1 MTIRQLSSNWLSTW
15 ALSNT
20 ALVWATVVGGLSS
33 FFLVPG
39 PGGVGRITGQWFLA
53 VLLSQAAFAVVI
65 VGARVAWRDP
75 RADVVLAVL
84 AVSGAIRGI
93 VLEAGAQLLGL
104 EGITTADIVSRALN
118 SAFISVI
125 GLALIGATLKWRAEY
140 RAQYRLLRDRAILLG
155 TSAEDGAVIE
165 PSVLEAWTTM
175 KHELDTALQAAS
187 THLAEG
193 ASQQDLE
200 AAAALLTDAID
211 GNLRPASR
219 AMWQETVPPD
229 QPIRIGA
236 LFYDTIEH
244 WQLPLREILGFF
256 LVVVGIGSLVR
267 SGVVDG
273 GAYTLRYVM
282 VTGLIL
288 VATTS
293 LARVFP
299 RRAPLLAIAT
309 LVLLPP
315 VLLLSDHWIGSVL
328 LGLPP
333 DPAGQVIVAIQ
344 SPITIVFIAMAVGAV
359 HDRDQV
365 LGSLRSRIDG
375 EVALLQ
381 EREERSHRDSQ
392 RLSLFVHHSVQ
403 SELSAIAMQATEAAS
418 TNDVA
423 TMEQI
428 RHQARARIEQLESL
442 DAYAPPWI
450 DPVRGRARIDHVV
463 QAWTGILDIEID
475 LPDEPSCRADQWEL
489 VARVIEEALANS
501 ARHSGATRIEIVA
514 HRDAGFLDLRIS
526 DDGVEHA
533 PRANPGMGMRW
544 LDRVVPGEWS
554 LEQSGLGSQLAVRI
568 R

>member
-1 MTIRQLSSNWLSTW
+1 MSSHWLSSWS
-15 ALSNT
+15 LSNT

-33 FFLVPG
+33 LILVPG
-39 PGGVGRITGQWFLA
+39 PGGVGRITGQWVLA
-53 VLLSQAAFAVVI
+53 VLLSQAAFALVI
-65 VGARVAWRDP
+65 VGARVSWRDP

-84 AVSGAIRGI
+84 AVSGAIRGV
-93 VLEAGAQLLGL
+93 VLETGAQLLGVD
-104 EGITTADIVSRALN
+104 GITTADIVSRALN

-125 GLALIGATLKWRAEY
+125 GLALIGATLKWRADY

-155 TSAEDGAVIE
+155 TSADEGAVIE

-175 KHELDTALQAAS
+175 KHDLDTALQAAS
-187 THLAEG
+187 TRLEEG

-211 GNLRPASR
+211 VNLRPVSR

-236 LFYDTIEH
+236 LFYDTIQH

-267 SGVVDG
+267 SGLVDG
-273 GAYTLRYVM
+273 GAYTLRYVI

-288 VATTS
+288 GATTS

-299 RRAPLLAIAT
+299 RRAPLIAIAT

-315 VLLLSDHWIGSVL
+315 VILLSDHWIGSIL
-328 LGLPP
+328 LGLPD

-344 SPITIVFIAMAVGAV
+344 TPITIVFIAMAVGAV
-359 HDRDQV
+359 RDRDQV
-365 LGSLRSRIDG
+365 LGALQSRIDG

-381 EREERSHRDSQ
+381 EREERSRRDSQ

-403 SELSAIAMQATEAAS
+403 SELSAIAMQAAEAAS
-418 TNDVA
+418 TNDQA
-423 TMEQI
+423 TMDDV
-428 RHQARARIEQLESL
+428 RHQARARIEQLEAL
-442 DAYAPPWI
+442 DAYSPPWL
-450 DPVRGRARIDHVV
+450 DPVRGRARIDQVV
-463 QAWTGILDIEID
+463 QAWTGILSIEIN
-475 LPDEPSCRADQWEL
+475 LPDESACRADQWEL

-501 ARHSGATRIEIVA
+501 ARHSGASRIQITA
-514 HRDAGFLDLRIS
+514 HRDVECLDLRIR
-526 DDGVEHA
+526 DDGVDHV
-533 PRANPGMGMRW
+533 PRANPGLGMLW

-554 LEQSGLGSQLAVRI
+554 LEQSSMGSELTVRI